1 MHETDQL
8 KLQQYLNRPLTDL
21 EEELALYAPAERGPA
36 EIWANNIAGPLRR
49 VICEEWRWCEKRQDN
64 RYDDRLNLAIAVL
77 AILTER
83 LPQMPLNAEPVLITA
98 IAVKMGL
105 DQLCTCP

>member
-1 MHETDQL
+1 MLDADRQ
-8 KLQQYLNRPLTDL
+8 KLSQYLQRPLSDL
-21 EEELALYAPAERGPA
+21 EEELTLYAPAERGPA
-36 EIWANNIAGPLRR
+36 EVWAKVVGPVRR

-77 AILTER
+77 AILSER
-83 LPQMPLNAEPVLITA
+83 LPQMPLNAEPVLIVA

-105 DQLCTCP
+105 DQLCACP

>member
-1 MHETDQL
+1 MTEPDHQ
-8 KLQQYLNRPLTDL
+8 KLQQYLNRPLADL
-21 EEELALYAPAERGPA
+21 QEELALYADAERDVADLWPK
-36 EIWANNIAGPLRR
+36 IAAPIRR

-98 IAVKMGL
+98 IAVKFGL
-105 DQLCTCP
+105 DRLCACS